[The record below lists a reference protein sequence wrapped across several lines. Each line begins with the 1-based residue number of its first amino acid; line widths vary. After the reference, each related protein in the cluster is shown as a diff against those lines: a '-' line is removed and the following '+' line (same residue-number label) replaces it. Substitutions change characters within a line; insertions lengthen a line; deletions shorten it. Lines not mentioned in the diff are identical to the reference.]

1 MSALRP
7 RYAAALA
14 ASLLCFVSRAGAQEC
29 VQQRPTDPNGYL
41 GFTYGAAPVGS
52 FGNGDVLVWYAL
64 SGPHAPDP
72 TSTGPDGVP
81 DDVARA
87 AEVGNDALVRY
98 ASMGFRA
105 PPSDGTAPACSSNG
119 GDGRLDVYLVNFA
132 GGADGA
138 AVAENCVASGT
149 GFACSSFVLVESGLG
164 SHYGSFDVGIRTVL
178 PHELFHAVQNAY
190 NPGGDRYWAEGTAQW
205 ATDSLYPEL
214 TDMER
219 FFPAFLSEADRPI
232 NFGGGGV
239 VASFLYGSAIWPLF
253 LSQRHDAALVL
264 EAFDRLIEE
273 PNGSA
278 ANAVAAA
285 LAARGGSLAAE
296 FPAFATWNA
305 ATGTRAGTG
314 GYAAAAS
321 YPEVAVEPLGV
332 DGTVSG
338 KMAGLS
344 AKYFAFAA
352 ERPHRISSVVDPA
365 RLATH
370 FVPLEGGKANL
381 GAARALPTEASGE
394 GVIVVA
400 GTSTSLA
407 DAPFS
412 LSTTLL
418 PDPPPVPTMPP
429 PTPTTPPPTPPT
441 PTTPPAPTAPP
452 APTTPPT
459 NVTPVAPTDDDDGG
473 CALAS
478 PGSTDRSGAPAALWL
493 GAGLLL
499 GAAARRRVS
508 RAGGAAPVRR
518 GKGATT

>member
-1 MSALRP
+1 MLSP
-7 RYAAALA
+7 R
-14 ASLLCFVSRAGAQEC
+14 LCFAIAAFAAPLCLAPPARSQEC
-29 VQQRPTDPNGYL
+29 IQQRPTDPQGYL
-41 GFTYGAAPVGS
+41 GFTYGAAPVAS
-52 FGNGDVLVWYAL
+52 FGSGDVLVWYAL
-64 SGPHAPDP
+64 SGPHAPDLA
-72 TSTGPDGVP
+72 STRPDDVP

-87 AEVGNDALVRY
+87 ATVGDDALARY
-98 ASMGFRA
+98 AAMGFRA
-105 PPSDGTAPACSSNG
+105 PPSDGGALPCSSNG
-119 GDGRLDVYLVNFA
+119 GDGRLDVYLVNF
-132 GGADGA
+132 GGGSDGA
-138 AVAENCVASGT
+138 AAAENCVASGA
-149 GFACSSFVLVESGLG
+149 GFACSSFVLVERGLG
-164 SHYGSFDVGIRTVL
+164 SHYGTFDVGIRTVL

-190 NPGGDRYWAEGTAQW
+190 SAETDRYWAEGTAQW
-205 ATDSLYPEL
+205 ATDALYPEL

-219 FFPAFLSEADRPI
+219 FFPAFLSDTDRPL

-239 VASFLYGSAIWPLF
+239 VAGFLYGSAIWPLF
-253 LSQRHDAALVL
+253 LSQRYDTALL
-264 EAFDRLIEE
+264 LDTFERQNQTGE
-273 PNGSA
+273 PATSG
-278 ANAVAAA
+278 VAAA
-285 LAARGGSLAAE
+285 LATRGGSLAAE
-296 FPAFATWNA
+296 FPLFATWNA

-321 YPEVAVEPLGV
+321 YPEVTVEPLGV
-332 DGTVSG
+332 DGTAAG

-344 AKYFAFAA
+344 ARYFAFAA
-352 ERPHRISSVVDPA
+352 ERPHRITSVVDPA

-381 GAARALPTEASGE
+381 GATRALPTDAAGE

-412 LSTTLL
+412 ISTTLL

-429 PTPTTPPPTPPT
+429 PTPTTPPTTPPPT

-459 NVTPVAPTDDDDGG
+459 NVTPVAPTDDDGG

-478 PGSTDRSGAPAALWL
+478 PGSTDRAGAPAALWI

-499 GAAARRRVS
+499 GATARRRVS
-508 RAGGAAPVRR
+508 RAAGAAPARR